1 MNRNSEPTIIKVGR
15 LADGLSGMV
24 QERMAV
30 RVSGGGIEWVAR
42 QSELSQCGDIE
53 GTVLDFPGATL
64 MPGLIDC
71 HTHTNMPGTGLS
83 VDEVHEDGD
92 DIHLMEA
99 VKSARMAL
107 ESGVTT
113 MRDNGGWNKV
123 VFSLMEG
130 IRRDIVPGPRIVAC
144 GNPVTMTGG
153 HCWMMGAE
161 ADGVDGV
168 RAAVRRMIKNGASF
182 IKVMTSGGTTRGSM
196 PERASY
202 TVEEL
207 RAVVEE
213 AHLRGK
219 LVAGHAISTQAVV
232 YCLDAGVDM
241 IIHCNFMDEDGVSR
255 WAPRVGERIA
265 ESGVWINPT
274 IHIRRAATLALEAKR
289 DEGTISVEERMELEE
304 NEETIRQ
311 RGEVFRELV
320 SAGARLIGGS
330 DCGWG
335 AYPFGQFHRELDSMV
350 DVGMPTEQ
358 AFLSGT
364 RDAAQALG
372 LQGEIGT
379 IEPGKEADLLLVD
392 GDPTQD
398 LKVLG
403 NVVGVFR
410 AGERVR

>member
-1 MNRNSEPTIIKVGR
+1 MK
-15 LADGLSGMV
+15 
-24 QERMAV
+24 ERMAV
-30 RVSGGGIEWVAR
+30 KVSGGGVEWMAR
-42 QSELSQCGDIE
+42 QSDLSQSDDVE
-53 GTVLDFPGATL
+53 GVVLDFPGATL

-144 GNPVTMTGG
+144 GNPVTVTGG

-161 ADGVDGV
+161 ADGEDGV

-196 PERASY
+196 QERASY
-202 TVEEL
+202 TLDEL
-207 RAVVEE
+207 RIVVEE
-213 AHLRGK
+213 AHFKGR
-219 LVAGHAISTQAVV
+219 LVAGHAISTQSIVN
-232 YCLDAGVDM
+232 CLDAGVDM
-241 IIHCNFMDEDGVSR
+241 IIHCNFLDLDKVSR
-255 WAPRVGERIA
+255 WDQRIGERIA
-265 ESGVWINPT
+265 ESEVWVNPT

-289 DEGTISVEERMELEE
+289 EEGTISEEERMELEQ

-311 RGEVFRELV
+311 RAEVFQELV
-320 SAGARLIGGS
+320 NVGARMIGGS

-335 AYPFGQFHRELDSMV
+335 AYPFGQFHRELESMV
-350 DVGMPTEQ
+350 EVGMPTEQ

-364 RDAAQALG
+364 REAAKALG
-372 LQGEIGT
+372 LEGEVGT
-379 IEPGKEADLLLVD
+379 VEVGKEADLLLVE
-392 GDPTQD
+392 GDPTRD
-398 LKVLG
+398 LKVLE
-403 NVVGVFR
+403 NVVAVFR

>member
-1 MNRNSEPTIIKVGR
+1 MSRNGIPTIIKVGK
-15 LADGLSGMV
+15 LADGVSGDV
-24 QERMAV
+24 KERMAV
-30 RVSGGGIEWVAR
+30 KVSGGGVEWVAR
-42 QSELSQCGDIE
+42 QSDLSQSGDME
-53 GTVLDFPGATL
+53 GIALDFPDATL

-71 HTHTNMPGTGLS
+71 HTHTNMPGTGLT

-144 GNPVTMTGG
+144 GNPVTVTGG

-161 ADGVDGV
+161 ADGEDGV

-196 PERASY
+196 QERASY
-202 TVEEL
+202 TLDEL
-207 RAVVEE
+207 RIVVEE
-213 AHLRGK
+213 AHFKGR
-219 LVAGHAISTQAVV
+219 LVAGHAISTQSIVN
-232 YCLDAGVDM
+232 CLDAGVDM
-241 IIHCNFMDEDGVSR
+241 IIHCNFLDLDKVSR
-255 WAPRVGERIA
+255 WDQRIGERIA
-265 ESGVWINPT
+265 ESGVWVNPT

-289 DEGTISVEERMELEE
+289 EEGTISEEERMELEQ

-311 RGEVFRELV
+311 RAEVFQELV
-320 SAGARLIGGS
+320 NVGARMIGGS

-335 AYPFGQFHRELDSMV
+335 AYPFGQFHRELESMV
-350 DVGMPTEQ
+350 EVGMPTEQ

-364 RDAAQALG
+364 REAAKALG
-372 LQGEIGT
+372 LEGEVGT
-379 IEPGKEADLLLVD
+379 VEVGKEADLLLVE
-392 GDPTQD
+392 GDPTRD
-398 LKVLG
+398 LKVLE
-403 NVVGVFR
+403 NVVAVFR

>member
-1 MNRNSEPTIIKVGR
+1 MSSNGVPTIIKVGR
-15 LADGLSGMV
+15 LADGVNGDV
-24 QERMAV
+24 REKMAV
-30 RVSGGGIEWVAR
+30 KVSGGGVEWVAR
-42 QSELSQCGDIE
+42 QSELSQSGDME
-53 GTVLDFPGATL
+53 GVVLDFPGATL

-99 VKSARMAL
+99 VKSARIAL

-144 GNPVTMTGG
+144 GNPVTVTGG

-161 ADGVDGV
+161 ADGIDGV
-168 RAAVRRMIKNGASF
+168 RAAVRRMVKNGAGF

-196 PERASY
+196 PERAAY
-202 TVEEL
+202 TLDEL
-207 RAVVEE
+207 KVIVEE
-213 AHLRGK
+213 AHYRGR
-219 LVAGHAISTQAVV
+219 LVAGHAISTQSIVN
-232 YCLDAGVDM
+232 CLDAGVDM
-241 IIHCNFMDEDGVSR
+241 IIHCNFLDEDGVSR
-255 WAPRVGERIA
+255 WDPRIGERIA
-265 ESGVWINPT
+265 KTGAWVNPT

-289 DEGTISVEERMELEE
+289 EDGTISEEERLELEE

-320 SAGARLIGGS
+320 SAGARMIGGS

-335 AYPFGQFHRELDSMV
+335 AYPFGQFHRELESMV
-350 DVGMPTEQ
+350 EVGMPTEQ

-364 RDAAQALG
+364 REASKALG
-372 LQGEIGT
+372 LEAEVGT
-379 IEPGKEADLLLVD
+379 VEAGKGADLLLVE
-392 GDPTQD
+392 GDPTRD
-398 LKVLG
+398 LRALEKIVA
-403 NVVGVFR
+403 VFR

>member
-1 MNRNSEPTIIKVGR
+1 MSRNGIPTIIRVGK
-15 LADGLSGMV
+15 LADGVSEDV
-24 QERMAV
+24 KERMAV
-30 RVSGGGIEWVAR
+30 KVSGGGVEWVAK
-42 QSELSQCGDIE
+42 QSELSQSGDIE
-53 GTVLDFPGATL
+53 GVVLDFPLATL

-144 GNPVTMTGG
+144 GNPVTVTGG

-161 ADGVDGV
+161 ADGEDGV
-168 RAAVRRMIKNGASF
+168 RAAVRRMVKNGAGF

-196 PERASY
+196 QERASY
-202 TVEEL
+202 TLEEL
-207 RAVVEE
+207 RIIVEE
-213 AHLRGK
+213 AHFKGR
-219 LVAGHAISTQAVV
+219 LVAGHAISTQSIVN
-232 YCLDAGVDM
+232 CLDAGVDM
-241 IIHCNFMDEDGVSR
+241 IIHCNFLDLDKVSR
-255 WAPRVGERIA
+255 WDQRIGERIA
-265 ESGVWINPT
+265 ESGVWVNPT

-289 DEGTISVEERMELEE
+289 EEGTISEGERIELEQ

-311 RGEVFRELV
+311 RAEVFRELV
-320 SAGARLIGGS
+320 NVGARMIGGS

-335 AYPFGQFHRELDSMV
+335 AYPFGQFHRELESMV

-364 RDAAQALG
+364 REAAKALG
-372 LQGEIGT
+372 LGGEVGT
-379 IEPGKEADLLLVD
+379 VEVGKDADLLLVE

-398 LKVLG
+398 LKVLE
-403 NVVGVFR
+403 NVVAVFR

>member
-1 MNRNSEPTIIKVGR
+1 MNSNGIPTIIKVGK
-15 LADGLSGMV
+15 LADGVSGDV
-24 QERMAV
+24 KERMAV
-30 RVSGGGIEWVAR
+30 KVSGGGVEWVAR
-42 QSELSQCGDIE
+42 QSDLSQSGDME
-53 GTVLDFPGATL
+53 GIALDFPDATL

-71 HTHTNMPGTGLS
+71 HTHTNMPGTGLT

-144 GNPVTMTGG
+144 GNPVTVTGG

-161 ADGVDGV
+161 ADGEDGV

-196 PERASY
+196 QERASY
-202 TVEEL
+202 TLEEL
-207 RAVVEE
+207 RIVVEE
-213 AHLRGK
+213 AHFKGR
-219 LVAGHAISTQAVV
+219 LVAGHAISTQSIVN
-232 YCLDAGVDM
+232 CLDAGVDM
-241 IIHCNFMDEDGVSR
+241 IIHCNFLDLDKVSR
-255 WAPRVGERIA
+255 WDQRIGERIA
-265 ESGVWINPT
+265 ESGVWVNPT

-289 DEGTISVEERMELEE
+289 EDGSITDEERRELEE

-311 RGEVFRELV
+311 RGVVFRELV
-320 SAGARLIGGS
+320 SAGARMIGGS

-335 AYPFGQFHRELDSMV
+335 AYPFGQFHRELESMV
-350 DVGMPTEQ
+350 EVGMPTEQ

-364 RDAAQALG
+364 REAAKALG
-372 LQGEIGT
+372 LGGEVGT
-379 IEPGKEADLLLVD
+379 VEAGK
-392 GDPTQD
+392 GRTCC
-398 LKVLG
+398 
-403 NVVGVFR
+403 
-410 AGERVR
+410 

>member
-1 MNRNSEPTIIKVGR
+1 MSRNGIPTIIKVGK
-15 LADGLSGMV
+15 LADGVSGDV
-24 QERMAV
+24 KERMAV
-30 RVSGGGIEWVAR
+30 KVSGGGVEWVAR
-42 QSELSQCGDIE
+42 QSDLSQSGDME
-53 GTVLDFPGATL
+53 GIALDFPDATL

-71 HTHTNMPGTGLS
+71 HTHTNMPGTGLT

-144 GNPVTMTGG
+144 GNPVTVTGG

-161 ADGVDGV
+161 ADGEDGV

-196 PERASY
+196 QERASY
-202 TVEEL
+202 TLDEL
-207 RAVVEE
+207 RIVVEE
-213 AHLRGK
+213 AHFKGR
-219 LVAGHAISTQAVV
+219 LVAGHAISTQSIVN
-232 YCLDAGVDM
+232 CLDAGVDM
-241 IIHCNFMDEDGVSR
+241 IIHCNFLDLDKVSR
-255 WAPRVGERIA
+255 WDQRIGERIA
-265 ESGVWINPT
+265 ESGVWVNPT

-289 DEGTISVEERMELEE
+289 EEGTISEEERMELEQ

-311 RGEVFRELV
+311 RAEVFQELV
-320 SAGARLIGGS
+320 NVGARMIGGS

-335 AYPFGQFHRELDSMV
+335 AYPFGQFHRELESMV
-350 DVGMPTEQ
+350 EVGMPTEQ

-364 RDAAQALG
+364 REAAKALG
-372 LQGEIGT
+372 LGGEVGT
-379 IEPGKEADLLLVD
+379 VEVGKDADLLLVE

-398 LKVLG
+398 LKVLE
-403 NVVGVFR
+403 NVVAVFR

>member
-1 MNRNSEPTIIKVGR
+1 MPTIIKAGR
-15 LADGLSGMV
+15 LADGTGGSV
-24 QERMAV
+24 REDMAV
-30 RVSGGGIEWVAR
+30 KVSRGGIEWVAR
-42 QSELSQCGDIE
+42 QSELSQCGDME
-53 GTVLDFPGATL
+53 GVVLDFPGATL

-92 DIHLMEA
+92 DIHLLEA

-130 IRRDIVPGPRIVAC
+130 IFRDIVPGPRIVAC
-144 GNPVTMTGG
+144 GNPVTVTGG

-161 ADGVDGV
+161 ADGEDGV
-168 RAAVRRMIKNGASF
+168 RAAVRRMVKNGAGF

-202 TVEEL
+202 TLEEL
-207 RAVVEE
+207 KVIVEE
-213 AHLRGK
+213 AHYRGK
-219 LVAGHAISTQAVV
+219 LVAGHAISTKSIVN
-232 YCLDAGVDM
+232 CLDAGVDM
-241 IIHCNFMDEDGVSR
+241 IIHCNFLDADEVSR
-255 WAPRVGERIA
+255 WDPRIGERIA
-265 ESGVWINPT
+265 KTGVWINPT
-274 IHIRRAATLALEAKR
+274 IHIRRAATLTLEQKR
-289 DEGTISVEERMELEE
+289 EEGTISEEERMELEE

-311 RGEVFRELV
+311 RAEVFRELV
-320 SAGARLIGGS
+320 AVEARMIGGS

-335 AYPFGQFHRELDSMV
+335 AYPFGQFHRELESMV
-350 DVGMPTEQ
+350 EVGMSTKQ

-364 RDAAQALG
+364 RDAAEALG
-372 LQGEIGT
+372 LEARIGT

-392 GDPTQD
+392 GDPTND
-398 LKVLG
+398 LGVLE
-403 NVVGVFR
+403 NVEAVFR
-410 AGERVR
+410 AGVRVR

>member
-1 MNRNSEPTIIKVGR
+1 M
-15 LADGLSGMV
+15 SGVV

-30 RVSGGGIEWVAR
+30 KVSGGGIEWVAR

-168 RAAVRRMIKNGASF
+168 
-182 IKVMTSGGTTRGSM
+182 
-196 PERASY
+196 
-202 TVEEL
+202 
-207 RAVVEE
+207 
-213 AHLRGK
+213 
-219 LVAGHAISTQAVV
+219 Q
-232 YCLDAGVDM
+232 
-241 IIHCNFMDEDGVSR
+241 
-255 WAPRVGERIA
+255 
-265 ESGVWINPT
+265 
-274 IHIRRAATLALEAKR
+274 
-289 DEGTISVEERMELEE
+289 
-304 NEETIRQ
+304 
-311 RGEVFRELV
+311 
-320 SAGARLIGGS
+320 GGS
-330 DCGWG
+330 ASDDQEWG
-335 AYPFGQFHRELDSMV
+335 ELHQGDDERRDDAREH
-350 DVGMPTEQ
+350 
-358 AFLSGT
+358 A
-364 RDAAQALG
+364 
-372 LQGEIGT
+372 
-379 IEPGKEADLLLVD
+379 
-392 GDPTQD
+392 
-398 LKVLG
+398 
-403 NVVGVFR
+403 
-410 AGERVR
+410 